1 MMPLVF
7 ILQMKRFPRLNL
19 DFYLEKK
26 KEKYPLISDF
36 DSDKIRAF
44 LQELAGK
51 NIVTKVQDIFIKD
64 VYCLTNCLD
73 NPEQIKFGS
82 DHSLDDE
89 QLTIELLKRLIQE
102 PRKDKTI

>member
-1 MMPLVF
+1 M
-7 ILQMKRFPRLNL
+7 
-19 DFYLEKK
+19 
-26 KEKYPLISDF
+26 
-36 DSDKIRAF
+36 
-44 LQELAGK
+44 QELAGK

-64 VYCLTNCLD
+64 VYCLD

-89 QLTIELLKRLIQE
+89 QLTIEVLKRLIQE